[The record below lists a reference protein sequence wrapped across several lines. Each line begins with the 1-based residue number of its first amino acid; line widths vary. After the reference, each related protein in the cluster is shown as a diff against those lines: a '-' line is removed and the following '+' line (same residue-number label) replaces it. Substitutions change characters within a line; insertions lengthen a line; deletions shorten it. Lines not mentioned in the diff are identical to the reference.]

1 MPVSINELA
10 RERRKGL
17 REIKASLRQVDSAVE
32 RTERLLNRLINRK
45 TKIPTTLDFT
55 KVSGLAVDINKATQE
70 LMRTLAR
77 VHPIWTV

>member
-1 MPVSINELA
+1 MAISINEIA

-32 RTERLLNRLINRK
+32 RTERLLNRLISRK

-55 KVSGLAVDINKATQE
+55 RVSGHAVDINKTTQD

-77 VHPIWTV
+77 VHPIWQI